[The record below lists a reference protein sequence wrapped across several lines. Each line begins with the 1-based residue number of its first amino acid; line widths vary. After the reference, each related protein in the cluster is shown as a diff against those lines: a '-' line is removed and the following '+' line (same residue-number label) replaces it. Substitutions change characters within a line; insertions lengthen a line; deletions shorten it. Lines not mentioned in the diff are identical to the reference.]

1 MKKEV
6 VPYKEKEGSKK
17 EQVAEMFNNISPK
30 YDFLNHFL
38 SAGIDIIWRKKAI
51 KKLKNHQP
59 KLILDVAT
67 GTGDFAIEALKL
79 NPEKVIGVDISSGM
93 LDIGREKM
101 KKKSLD
107 HKIEMVL
114 GDSEGLP
121 FEDNKFD
128 AIIVAF
134 GVRNFEDLE
143 AGLKDMNRVL
153 KPGGKVVVL
162 EFSKPRKFPVK
173 QLYNF
178 YFKYILPKLG
188 RLVSKDSRAYTYL
201 PESVKAFPD
210 GKNFLSVL
218 EGSGFKKTTWTSL
231 TFGISSIYTGI
242 K

>member
-153 KPGGKVVVL
+153 RPGGKVVVL